1 MYKLETI
8 NFNFRKLLFT
18 FQIDNLTLRKKVKNI
33 DYFQNTLNKTQD
45 EIIVKQ
51 QSFTTI
57 SIGPYIIKDQL
68 IQLPKM

>member
-33 DYFQNTLNKTQD
+33 DYFQNTLN
-45 EIIVKQ
+45 
-51 QSFTTI
+51 
-57 SIGPYIIKDQL
+57 
-68 IQLPKM
+68 